1 MKTNNKMIK
10 VIKMDSNANPLPI
23 KSETTKY
30 TTKITRENAR
40 NPMTKTSPPRI
51 GPKVKRT
58 TNRLTNDSPTDG
70 LLSNEI
76 DRHVPDRQELPS
88 KEKYESG

>member
-1 MKTNNKMIK
+1 MIK

-23 KSETTKY
+23 KCETTKY
-30 TTKITRENAR
+30 ITKITRENAR

-70 LLSNEI
+70 LLSNELIAACRI
-76 DRHVPDRQELPS
+76 DRNFHPKKSMSPAKINTTV
-88 KEKYESG
+88 